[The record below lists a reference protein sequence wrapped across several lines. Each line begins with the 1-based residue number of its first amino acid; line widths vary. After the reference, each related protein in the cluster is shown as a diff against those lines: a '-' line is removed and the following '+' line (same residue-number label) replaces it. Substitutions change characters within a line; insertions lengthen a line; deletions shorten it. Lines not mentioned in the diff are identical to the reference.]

1 MLNVHKYK
9 ECESSKLESK
19 FIAKF
24 QCSISKLPGLGW
36 AGPGCIPPVCPV
48 WCQGMHLGKVKKG
61 KNPDILIN
69 ILAAKDNKILMS
81 FFLLK

>member
-1 MLNVHKYK
+1 MLYVHKYQ

-36 AGPGCIPPVCPV
+36 AAGLAAFH
-48 WCQGMHLGKVKKG
+48 MSAHVKKC
-61 KNPDILIN
+61 KNPDREN
-69 ILAAKDNKILMS
+69 S
-81 FFLLK
+81 FQT